1 MEACHGGR
9 RQGPWLTV
17 TNRSPAAWTP
27 WKPDLDYVDLN
38 EGETSEGWLAFDVP
52 AKHGQVVLGQSFGG
66 GVVGTWSF

>member
-1 MEACHGGR
+1 MDRSERLTEPVACC
-9 RQGPWLTV
+9 V
-17 TNRSPAAWTP
+17 DA

-38 EGETSEGWLAFDVP
+38 EGETSEGWLTFDVP